1 MLPALSKYIGRGFF
15 EPVNKPLSVMLQRTY
30 RVAWE
35 FWNTLPIPHVIA
47 FVDFDDINFRTDEY
61 CFQGMEL
68 LKDVVY
74 QCPNLYIVI
83 TNYAP
88 PSGKQADVRK
98 FFPRTVQPR
107 IIGATGPAF
116 RGMAHGQIRVV
127 RCDDS
132 EYANWLKLYRS
143 DEIKN
148 NFPCTLY
155 EPLDEVSPAVGL
167 TNEHVLNITSR
178 YHWLMKNWI

>member
-1 MLPALSKYIGRGFF
+1 MLPALSKYIGRAFF
-15 EPVNKPLSVMLQRTY
+15 EPVNKPLSVTLQRTY

-47 FVDFDDINFRTDEY
+47 FLDFDDINFRTNEC

-74 QCPNLYIVI
+74 RCPNLYIVI
-83 TNYAP
+83 TNYVP
-88 PSGKQADVRK
+88 PSGKKDDLK
-98 FFPRTVQPR
+98 KLFPRIVQPR

-116 RGMAHGQIRVV
+116 TGMAHGQIRVV

-132 EYANWLKLYRS
+132 EYANWLKAYCS
-143 DEIKN
+143 DEIKD
-148 NFPCTLY
+148 NFPH
-155 EPLDEVSPAVGL
+155 PLHQPLGEVSPAVGL